1 MDFSVEQVTMKCKF
15 LFLLITSLVAV
26 SFAAKAPT
34 HHSLRAE
41 AMGNA
46 HVALVDDK
54 EAIYYNYAGL
64 SQINRLGNYA
74 MRPEQGYYPR
84 NLIGDMRL
92 NLGGA
97 GPFETYFSTYNV
109 AKDLQKLYQDARNTA
124 LYLGLSESSVL
135 MDSISSHPEL
145 IDKINSYDHKYLT
158 MKIKMDAEMAFH
170 GFGGAIWVDGN
181 IAPYLDGGVILPN
194 IAIDTFYIDAVMQGG
209 IAYGFTNNLSVGL
222 GVKAAKR
229 HKVEMMTIDILN
241 YDALQ
246 DTLEDR
252 YHDAT
257 DNIFDFNSISM
268 GIDMGIL
275 YQLTREF
282 RVGMS
287 LRDVYFKELAG
298 DKITPNLTAGFNY
311 SPRFFNKNTGY
322 GRKFNFAMDYA
333 DALYSDNN
341 YKPMSHLNFGV
352 EVEQN
357 ILAWP
362 GYNNEIRA
370 LALRVSGGF
379 KGGYPSAGV
388 ALEVLRFFTFELA
401 TWAEELGYYTGQ
413 DEERVYMAEISL
425 GF

>member
-1 MDFSVEQVTMKCKF
+1 MKR
-15 LFLLITSLVAV
+15 LFAVLALAGVATL

-41 AMGNA
+41 SMGNA
-46 HVALVDDK
+46 HVAVVDDK

-64 SQINRLGNYA
+64 SQINRLGNFEK
-74 MRPEQGYYPR
+74 RPEQGYYPR

-97 GPFETYFSTYNV
+97 GPFEKYFSTYNDV
-109 AKDLQKLYQDARNTA
+109 TKLQKLYQRARDVANA
-124 LYLGLSESSVL
+124 LGVGSTNILLDSLSA
-135 MDSISSHPEL
+135 HPEL
-145 IDKINSYDHKYLT
+145 LNTLNSYDHKTLD

-170 GFGGAIWVDGN
+170 GFGGALWVDGS
-181 IAPYLDGGVILPN
+181 IAPYLDGGLILPYM
-194 IAIDTFYIDAVMQGG
+194 AVDTFYVDAVAQAGV
-209 IAYGFTNNLSVGL
+209 AYGFTDNFSIGI
-222 GVKAAKR
+222 GGKIAKR
-229 HKVEMMTIDILN
+229 QKVDMMTMDVLN
-241 YDALQ
+241 YSTLQ

-257 DNIFDFNSISM
+257 DRLFDFKTISVGM
-268 GIDMGIL
+268 DIGML

-282 RVGMS
+282 RVGIS

-298 DKITPNLTAGFNY
+298 DRIRPNLTAGFNY

-322 GRKFNFAMDYA
+322 GRKLNFACDFD
-333 DALYSDNN
+333 DALSSERN
-341 YKPMSHLNFGV
+341 YKALSHLNFGM

-370 LALRVSGGF
+370 LALRLAGGF
-379 KGGYPSAGV
+379 RGGYPSAGIG
-388 ALEVLRFFTFELA
+388 LEVLRFFTFELA
-401 TWAEELGYYTGQ
+401 TWAEEMGYYTGQ
-413 DEERVYMAEISL
+413 DEQRVYMAQISL

>member
-1 MDFSVEQVTMKCKF
+1 MKKLFALLFTTVLATSV
-15 LFLLITSLVAV
+15 
-26 SFAAKAPT
+26 FAAKAPT

-64 SQINRLGNYA
+64 SQINRLGNYEK
-74 MRPEQGYYPR
+74 RPEQGYYPR
-84 NLIGDMRL
+84 NFIGDMRL

-109 AKDLQKLYQDARNTA
+109 AKDLQELYTNVHNTA
-124 LYLGLSESSVL
+124 VALGLSESNLL
-135 MDSISSHPEL
+135 MDTLSSHPEL
-145 IDKINSYDHKYLT
+145 VHKINSYDHKYLT

-170 GFGGAIWVDGN
+170 GFGGAVWVDGN
-181 IAPYLDGGVILPN
+181 VAPYLDGGIILPN
-194 IAIDTFYIDAVMQGG
+194 LGIDTFYIDGVVQAG
-209 IAYGFTNNLSVGL
+209 IAYGFTDKLSVGI
-222 GVKAAKR
+222 GAKAAKR
-229 HKVEMMTIDILN
+229 EKVEMITIDIMN

-257 DNIFDFNSISM
+257 DNIFDFSTISM
-268 GIDMGIL
+268 GIDLGVL

-282 RVGMS
+282 RVGAS
-287 LRDVYFKELAG
+287 INDIYFKELAG
-298 DKITPNLTAGFNY
+298 DKIKPNITAGFNY
-311 SPRFFNKNTGY
+311 SPRFFNKNTAY
-322 GRKFNFAMDYA
+322 GRKFNFACDYA
-333 DALYSDNN
+333 NALESDNN
-341 YKPMSHLNFGV
+341 YKPLSHVNFGL

-357 ILAWP
+357 LLAWP

-370 LALRVSGGF
+370 LALRLSGGF
-379 KGGYPSAGV
+379 KGGYPSAGA
-388 ALEVLRFFTFELA
+388 ALEVLRFFTLEFA

-413 DEERVYMAEISL
+413 DEERVYMGQLSI

>member
-1 MDFSVEQVTMKCKF
+1 MKCSKF
-15 LFLLITSLVAV
+15 LLLLTASLAAI

-46 HVALVDDK
+46 HVAVVDDK
-54 EAIYYNYAGL
+54 EAIYFNYAGL
-64 SQINRLGNYA
+64 SQINRLGNYE

-84 NLIGDMRL
+84 NYIGDMRL

-109 AKDLQKLYQDARNTA
+109 AKDLQKLYNNAVNDAQK
-124 LYLGLSESSVL
+124 SKQSSSKVL
-135 MDSISSHPEL
+135 MDSLAAHPEL
-145 IDKINSYDHKYLT
+145 IHKINNYDHKSLA

-181 IAPYLDGGVILPN
+181 IAPYLDGGLILPFL
-194 IAIDTFYIDAVMQGG
+194 AVDTFYVDGVAQAGV
-209 IAYGFTNNLSVGL
+209 AYGFTNNFSVGV

-229 HKVEMMTIDILN
+229 HKVEMLTVDILN
-241 YDALQ
+241 YAALQ

-257 DNIFDFNSISM
+257 DQILDFNSISM
-268 GIDMGIL
+268 GMDLGVL
-275 YQLTREF
+275 YQLTREV
-282 RVGMS
+282 RLGMS

-311 SPRFFNKNTGY
+311 SPRFFNKNTGF
-322 GRKFNFAMDYA
+322 GRKFNFACDYA
-333 DALYSDNN
+333 DAFGNTNN
-341 YKPMSHLNFGV
+341 YKPFSHLNFGL

-379 KGGYPSAGV
+379 KGGYPTAGV
-388 ALEVLRFFTFELA
+388 ALEVLRFFTLEVA

-413 DEERVYMAEISL
+413 DEERVYMAELSI

>member
-1 MDFSVEQVTMKCKF
+1 MKKILIF
-15 LFLLITSLVAV
+15 LICVLAVA

-34 HHSLRAE
+34 HRSIRAE

-54 EAIYYNYAGL
+54 EAIYFNYAGL
-64 SQINRLGNYA
+64 SQINRLGNYEL
-74 MRPEQGYYPR
+74 RPEQGYYPR
-84 NLIGDMRL
+84 NFIGDMRL

-109 AKDLQKLYQDARNTA
+109 AKDLQKMYKGATKEAEQA
-124 LYLGLSESSVL
+124 GLSSSNVL
-135 MDSISSHPEL
+135 LDSLSKHPEM
-145 IDKINSYDHKYLT
+145 IHKINNYDHKYLT

-181 IAPYLDGGVILPN
+181 VAPYMDAGLSLPFLVV
-194 IAIDTFYIDAVMQGG
+194 DTFYVDGVAQMGFS
-209 IAYGFTNNLSVGL
+209 YGFTNNFSAGI
-222 GVKAAKR
+222 GIKFAKR
-229 HKVEMMTIDILN
+229 QKVEMITVDVLN

-257 DNIFDFNSISM
+257 DNIFDFESVSA
-268 GIDMGIL
+268 GLDFGIL

-287 LRDVYFKELAG
+287 LRDVYFKDLAG
-298 DKITPNLTAGFNY
+298 DKITPNFTAGFNY

-322 GRKFNFAMDYA
+322 ARKFNIAFDYA
-333 DALYSDNN
+333 DAFNSERN
-341 YKPMSHLNFGV
+341 YKVFSHLNMGF
-352 EVEQN
+352 EIEQN
-357 ILAWP
+357 LLAWP
-362 GYNNEIRA
+362 GYNNEIRI
-370 LALRVSGGF
+370 LALRLSGGF
-379 KGGYPSAGV
+379 KGGYPSAGF
-388 ALEVLRFFTFELA
+388 AIEALRFITVEFA

-413 DEERVYMAEISL
+413 DEERIYMGQLSI